1 MDMRIGGTSAVS
13 AVNTQAMSN
22 WKRGVEGFATFK
34 TALQA
39 GDLDAAKAAFADLHV
54 PKSSHA
60 KSPLARLGQV
70 LQSGD
75 IAAAQTMM
83 QGLLDARMGKAAKP
97 APVAQ
102 PPQSAGGI
110 SLLA

>member
-1 MDMRIGGTSAVS
+1 MDMPVGGTRPVS
-13 AVNTQAMSN
+13 AVHAQATSN
-22 WKRGVEGFATFK
+22 WKKGLQGFSALK

-39 GDLDAAKAAFADLHV
+39 GDLEVAKTAFAGLHV
-54 PKSSHA
+54 PQSTHA
-60 KSPLARLGQV
+60 KSPLAKVGQA

-75 IAAAQTMM
+75 VAAAQTMM
-83 QGLLDARMGKAAKP
+83 QALLDARMSKAAKP

-102 PPQSAGGI
+102 PPQPAGGI